1 MNDQSEAAPQARS
14 GARVPEDFAAGLF
27 LVLVSAF
34 FIWKAWNLPL
44 GTLRA
49 MGPGMLPTSIAVIMG
64 VGGFFLAVIALVK
77 GGNVMTMPHVRGL
90 FFVLGG
96 IVLFGLTIRS
106 MGLIVAGPLSMIF
119 ASFATEEV
127 RPVEA
132 AIFAVCMTAFCIAL
146 FKFGLGL
153 PIPVIAF
160 I

>member
-1 MNDQSEAAPQARS
+1 MSEHDTTAPEGRAAR
-14 GARVPEDFAAGLF
+14 RVPEDFVAGLF
-27 LVLVSAF
+27 LVLVAAF
-34 FIWKAWNLPL
+34 FIWQAWKLPM
-44 GTLRA
+44 GSLRA

-64 VGGFFLAVIALVK
+64 VGGFLLALMALVK
-77 GGNVMTMPHVRGL
+77 GGNALTRPHVRGL

-106 MGLIVAGPLSMIF
+106 TGLIVAGPLSMIF

-132 AIFAVCMTAFCIAL
+132 AIFAVVMTVFCIFL
-146 FKFGLGL
+146 FKFALGL

-160 I
+160 M